1 MEPDLASDKGVSALD
16 GYSDA
21 ITRLDVLNLFI
32 TFLCGFT
39 LVLSMTYVP
48 LHAYALNASEIEI
61 GFITAGYSL
70 TYIVMP
76 IVLGRM
82 YDKLGSRTMIL
93 CGTAILSMLY
103 VLYFLVSQ
111 PLLFI
116 LLKAVEGVG
125 YSFMWPSLMA
135 SLAGSLRKLKGYNMM
150 WSTGSIAAPLVG
162 GVIAQEFMLKDIF
175 LMTASFMIVSFVLG
189 LMLSGG
195 VRKKAGQNDT
205 QPVKASGLN
214 RKHFSLFLFPFIY
227 GFTLLMVS
235 TFFPIYSL
243 VKGIGVIVAGY
254 ILTVSNFG
262 RLLAFI
268 APAKIQRQFNNMN
281 ALRLSILATGLIP
294 ALIIFQNEPYILY
307 LEFFAIGA
315 LTGVAY
321 ASMQKRILGI
331 DEQRKG
337 YYAGIQEAVIGVGFL
352 VGPIL
357 GGIVASLDLNY
368 VFILPLAFTLPILI
382 VSMVSSR

>member
-1 MEPDLASDKGVSALD
+1 MEPDLTTDKDVSALD
-16 GYSDA
+16 GHSDA

-32 TFLCGFT
+32 TFLTGFT

-93 CGTAILSMLY
+93 CGTSILSALY
-103 VLYFLVSQ
+103 ILYFLVSQ

-116 LLKAVEGVG
+116 LLKAIEGVG

-135 SLAGSLRKLKGYNMM
+135 SLAGSPRKLKGYNMM
-150 WSTGSIAAPLVG
+150 WSTGSIAAPFVG
-162 GVIAQEFMLKDIF
+162 GMIAQEFMLKDIF
-175 LMTASFMIVSFVLG
+175 LMSTSFMSISFVLG

-195 VRKKAGQNDT
+195 VRKNAGQNET
-205 QPVKASGLN
+205 QSVRASGLN
-214 RKHFSLFLFPFIY
+214 RKHFALFLFPFIY
-227 GFTLLMVS
+227 GFTLLVVT

-243 VKGIGVIVAGY
+243 VKGIEVIVAGY
-254 ILTVSNFG
+254 ILTVLNVG

-268 APAKIQRQFNNMN
+268 APAQIQKQFSSMN
-281 ALRLSILATGLIP
+281 ALRLSILATGLLP

-307 LEFFAIGA
+307 IEFFAIGA

-337 YYAGIQEAVIGVGFL
+337 YYAGVQEAIIGVGFL
-352 VGPIL
+352 VGPVV
-357 GGIVASLDLNY
+357 GGMVASLDLNY
-368 VFILPLAFTLPILI
+368 VFIMPLIFTLPILI
-382 VSMVSSR
+382 VSMLSSR